1 MASESE
7 TGETKSDFYL
17 EAETSRTYGFP
28 PSFTIFLRRP
38 STSKTMPTEIKNK
51 TRQSSTIDSS
61 LIFLIVSYVCIWTPW
76 KQKKNLIFRHLKL
89 RATNSMAL
97 KLKEH
102 GT

>member
-76 KQKKNLIFRHLKL
+76 KQKKF
-89 RATNSMAL
+89 SFF
-97 KLKEH
+97 